1 MAENTGFATC
11 PLANKNSYK
20 NGKKLMKNRQN

>member
-1 MAENTGFATC
+1 MTENTGFVTC
-11 PLANKNSYK
+11 SPANKNIYK